1 MMMRYSLLDLS
12 TSVLAL
18 LSHLLSTRISLV
30 TLNYYTYLN
39 FMSSSTTHI
48 VYIRMRIHTT
58 HYNLSS
64 YLHLVVRGMEA

>member
-30 TLNYYTYLN
+30 TLNYYIYLN
-39 FMSSSTTHI
+39 FMSTTHI

-58 HYNLSS
+58 HYN
-64 YLHLVVRGMEA
+64 